1 MVRMSLVP
9 GGELASVPG
18 TGAPSAGG
26 GLAELLKACSLGD
39 ESAFAKLYDATAA
52 RLFGLVLRT
61 VRDRAQAEEVT
72 QDAYLDIWR
81 NSSRFDPD
89 RGSPMSWLMTIG
101 HRKAVDRVRSA
112 EATRRRDTAY
122 EAREH
127 TTAFDQTVEEAHRN
141 LDGQRVRQALD
152 SLTETQRGAL
162 ELAYFG
168 GYTHR
173 EVAAMMDLP
182 LGTAKTR
189 IRDGLIRLR
198 DTLAGVSGLF
208 WVWLYRRRS
217 EPC

>member
-1 MVRMSLVP
+1 MVPMTVVP
-9 GGELASVPG
+9 EGELDSASE
-18 TGAPSAGG
+18 TGGPSASE
-26 GLAELLKACSLGD
+26 ELGQLLTACSLGD
-39 ESAFAKLYDATAA
+39 QAAFAQLYDVTAA

-89 RGSPMSWLMTIG
+89 RGSAMSWLMTIG

-112 EATRRRDTAY
+112 EAVRRRDTAY
-122 EAREH
+122 EARDEV
-127 TTAFDQTVEEAHRN
+127 TPFDQTAEDAHRN
-141 LDGQRVRQALD
+141 LDAARVRKAMNT
-152 SLTETQRGAL
+152 LTESQRCAL
-162 ELAYFG
+162 ELAYYG

-173 EVAAMMDLP
+173 EVAAMLDLP

-198 DTLAGVSGLF
+198 DTLGLE
-208 WVWLYRRRS
+208 R
-217 EPC
+217 

>member
-1 MVRMSLVP
+1 MTLVP
-9 GGELASVPG
+9 EGEHTSPSGA
-18 TGAPSAGG
+18 APSVNVE
-26 GLAELLKACSLGD
+26 LAELLKACSLG
-39 ESAFAKLYDATAA
+39 EEAAFATLYDATAA

-89 RGSPMSWLMTIG
+89 RGSALSWLMTIG

-112 EATRRRDTAY
+112 EAARRRDTAY
-122 EAREH
+122 EAREL
-127 TTAFDQTVEEAHRN
+127 TTPIDQTVEEAHRN
-141 LDGQRVRQALD
+141 LDAQRVRRALD
-152 SLTETQRGAL
+152 TLTESQRGAL

-173 EVAAMMDLP
+173 EVAVMLDLP

-198 DTLAGVSGLF
+198 DTLGL
-208 WVWLYRRRS
+208 
-217 EPC
+217 EK

>member
-1 MVRMSLVP
+1 MVHMTLVP
-9 GGELASVPG
+9 EGELASASG
-18 TGAPSAGG
+18 TSAPSVNSE
-26 GLAELLKACSLGD
+26 LAELLKACSRG
-39 ESAFAKLYDATAA
+39 EEAAFAKLYDATSA

-89 RGSPMSWLMTIG
+89 RGSALSWLMTIG

-112 EATRRRDTAY
+112 EAARRRDTAY
-122 EAREH
+122 EARDQ
-127 TTAFDQTVEEAHRN
+127 AAPFDQTSEDAHRN
-141 LDGQRVRQALD
+141 LDAQRVRRALD
-152 SLTETQRGAL
+152 TLTETQRGAL

-173 EVAAMMDLP
+173 EVATMLELP

-198 DTLAGVSGLF
+198 DTLGLE
-208 WVWLYRRRS
+208 L
-217 EPC
+217 

>member
-1 MVRMSLVP
+1 MVRMTLVP
-9 GGELASVPG
+9 EGGLTSVPG
-18 TGAPSAGG
+18 PAAPSAGEE
-26 GLAELLKACSLGD
+26 LAELLRACSLGN
-39 ESAFAKLYDATAA
+39 ETAFAKLYDATAA

-89 RGSPMSWLMTIG
+89 RGSALSWLMTIG

-112 EATRRRDTAY
+112 DAARRRDTAY
-122 EAREH
+122 EALEQD
-127 TTAFDQTVEEAHRN
+127 APFDQTVEEAHRN
-141 LDGQRVRQALD
+141 LDGQRVRRALD
-152 SLTETQRGAL
+152 TLTETQRGAL

-168 GYTHR
+168 GYTHQ
-173 EVAAMMDLP
+173 EVAAMLDLP

-198 DTLAGVSGLF
+198 DTLGLE
-208 WVWLYRRRS
+208 R
-217 EPC
+217 

>member
-1 MVRMSLVP
+1 MTLVP
-9 GGELASVPG
+9 EGEHASPSG
-18 TGAPSAGG
+18 AAPSVSSE
-26 GLAELLKACSLGD
+26 LAELLKACSLGD
-39 ESAFAKLYDATAA
+39 EAAFARLYDATAA

-112 EATRRRDTAY
+112 EAARRRDTAY
-122 EAREH
+122 EAREQD
-127 TTAFDQTVEEAHRN
+127 APFDQTVDEAHRN
-141 LDGQRVRQALD
+141 LDAQRVRRALD
-152 SLTETQRGAL
+152 TLTQSQRGAL

-173 EVAAMMDLP
+173 EVAVMLDLP

-198 DTLAGVSGLF
+198 DNLGL
-208 WVWLYRRRS
+208 
-217 EPC
+217 EQ

>member
-1 MVRMSLVP
+1 MVRMTLVP
-9 GGELASVPG
+9 DGGELASLPG
-18 TGAPSAGG
+18 TRALSAGE
-26 GLAELLKACSLGD
+26 GLAELLRACSLGD
-39 ESAFAKLYDATAA
+39 EAAFAKLYDATAA

-72 QDAYLDIWR
+72 QDVYLDIWR

-89 RGSPMSWLMTIG
+89 RGSAVSWLMTIG

-112 EATRRRDTAY
+112 EAARRRDTAY
-122 EAREH
+122 EAREQ
-127 TTAFDQTVEEAHRN
+127 AAPFDQTVEEAHRN
-141 LDGQRVRQALD
+141 LDGQRVRRALD
-152 SLTETQRGAL
+152 TLTETQRGAL

-198 DTLAGVSGLF
+198 DTLGL
-208 WVWLYRRRS
+208 
-217 EPC
+217 EP

>member
-1 MVRMSLVP
+1 MTLVP
-9 GGELASVPG
+9 EGEPASASSALIPSVDAELAQ
-18 TGAPSAGG
+18 
-26 GLAELLKACSLGD
+26 LLKACSLG
-39 ESAFAKLYDATAA
+39 EEAAFATLYDATVT

-89 RGSPMSWLMTIG
+89 RGSAMSWLMTIG

-112 EATRRRDTAY
+112 EATRRRDSAY
-122 EAREH
+122 EARQQGP
-127 TTAFDQTVEEAHRN
+127 AFDQTVEDAHRN
-141 LDGQRVRQALD
+141 LDAHRVHRALD
-152 SLTETQRGAL
+152 TLNETQRRSL

-173 EVAAMMDLP
+173 EVAAMLDIP

-189 IRDGLIRLR
+189 IRDALIRLR
-198 DTLAGVSGLF
+198 DTLGL
-208 WVWLYRRRS
+208 
-217 EPC
+217 ET

>member
-1 MVRMSLVP
+1 MTLVP
-9 GGELASVPG
+9 DGELASASG
-18 TGAPSAGG
+18 ASAPSANE
-26 GLAELLKACSLGD
+26 GLVQLLKACSLG
-39 ESAFAKLYDATAA
+39 EEAAFAALYDATAA

-89 RGSPMSWLMTIG
+89 RGSALSWLMTIG

-122 EAREH
+122 EAHEQVA
-127 TTAFDQTVEEAHRN
+127 AFDQTVEEAHRN
-141 LDGQRVRQALD
+141 LDAQRVRKALAT
-152 SLTETQRGAL
+152 LTETQRGAL

-168 GYTHR
+168 GYTHS
-173 EVAAMMDLP
+173 EVAVMLDLP

-198 DTLAGVSGLF
+198 DTLGLE
-208 WVWLYRRRS
+208 L
-217 EPC
+217 

>member
-1 MVRMSLVP
+1 MGRMTLVP
-9 GGELASVPG
+9 EGEFASTSG
-18 TGAPSAGG
+18 TSAPSVGAE
-26 GLAELLKACSLGD
+26 LAELIKECSLGD
-39 ESAFAKLYDATAA
+39 ESAFAKLYDATSA

-89 RGSPMSWLMTIG
+89 RGSALGWLMTIG

-112 EATRRRDTAY
+112 EAAGRRDTAY
-122 EAREH
+122 EALDQA
-127 TTAFDQTVEEAHRN
+127 TPFDQTAEDAQRN
-141 LDGQRVRQALD
+141 LDAQRVRQAMD
-152 SLTETQRGAL
+152 TLTNTQRGAL

-173 EVAAMMDLP
+173 EVAAMLELP

-189 IRDGLIRLR
+189 IRDGLVRLR
-198 DTLAGVSGLF
+198 DTLGLQT
-208 WVWLYRRRS
+208 
-217 EPC
+217 

>member
-1 MVRMSLVP
+1 MTLVP
-9 GGELASVPG
+9 DGELAPG
-18 TGAPSAGG
+18 TRAPSADEK
-26 GLAELLKACSLGD
+26 LTELLKACSLGD
-39 ESAFAKLYDATAA
+39 EAAFAKLYDATAA

-81 NSSRFDPD
+81 TSARFDPD
-89 RGSPMSWLMTIG
+89 RGSALSWLMSIG

-112 EATRRRDTAY
+112 QAARRRDTAY
-122 EAREH
+122 QALDQ
-127 TTAFDQTVEEAHRN
+127 AAPFDQTVEQAHRN
-141 LDGQRVRQALD
+141 LDAQRVRRALQT
-152 SLTETQRGAL
+152 LTQTQRGAL

-198 DTLAGVSGLF
+198 DTLGLQ
-208 WVWLYRRRS
+208 
-217 EPC
+217 P

>member
-1 MVRMSLVP
+1 MVHMTVVP
-9 GGELASVPG
+9 GGELASPSG
-18 TGAPSAGG
+18 TSASSVSASSVNTELA
-26 GLAELLKACSLGD
+26 GLIRASSLGD
-39 ESAFAKLYDATAA
+39 EAAFARLYDATAA

-89 RGSPMSWLMTIG
+89 LGSALSWLMTIG
-101 HRKAVDRVRSA
+101 HRKAVDRVRTA
-112 EATRRRDTAY
+112 EASRRRDTAY
-122 EAREH
+122 QARDQ
-127 TTAFDQTVEEAHRN
+127 AAPFDQTVEDAHRN
-141 LDGQRVRQALD
+141 LDAQRVRQALD
-152 SLTETQRGAL
+152 TLTDSQRGAL

-173 EVAAMMDLP
+173 EVAAMLDLP

-198 DTLAGVSGLF
+198 DTLGL
-208 WVWLYRRRS
+208 
-217 EPC
+217 EP

>member
-1 MVRMSLVP
+1 MTLVP
-9 GGELASVPG
+9 DGELASASG
-18 TGAPSAGG
+18 ASAPSANE
-26 GLAELLKACSLGD
+26 GLVQLLKACSLG
-39 ESAFAKLYDATAA
+39 EEAAFAALYDATAA

-89 RGSPMSWLMTIG
+89 RGSALSWLMTIG

-122 EAREH
+122 EAREQ
-127 TTAFDQTVEEAHRN
+127 AAPFDQTVEEAHRN
-141 LDGQRVRQALD
+141 LDAQRVRKALAT
-152 SLTETQRGAL
+152 LTETQRGAL

-168 GYTHR
+168 GYTHS
-173 EVAAMMDLP
+173 EVAVMLDLP

-198 DTLAGVSGLF
+198 DTLGLE
-208 WVWLYRRRS
+208 L
-217 EPC
+217 

>member
-1 MVRMSLVP
+1 MVHMTLVP
-9 GGELASVPG
+9 EGELASPAG
-18 TGAPSAGG
+18 TSASSSVNTSAVNTE
-26 GLAELLKACSLGD
+26 LADLIKASSLGD
-39 ESAFAKLYDATAA
+39 EAAFAELYDATAA

-89 RGSPMSWLMTIG
+89 LGSALGWLMTIG

-122 EAREH
+122 EAR
-127 TTAFDQTVEEAHRN
+127 AQAAPFDQTIEEAHRN
-141 LDGQRVRQALD
+141 LDAQRVRRALD
-152 SLTETQRGAL
+152 TLTDSQRGAL

-173 EVAAMMDLP
+173 EVAAMLDLP

-198 DTLAGVSGLF
+198 DTLGL
-208 WVWLYRRRS
+208 
-217 EPC
+217 EP